1 MFRGERERQR
11 PPVTSETYANGRVKV
26 VHPHDLD
33 REVHV
38 VFDDHSQF
46 VVRNFTQ
53 FEGGLEGEINKVELR
68 KYGHHRLICELVR
81 TGTRNTQTR
90 AGQKEDIQYVYE
102 VHSPHGLV
110 GTMTTASLQ
119 NLDLAFA
126 GLFVTDNRSFRRKVG
141 TSKFTPDESVKAFIQ
156 ITNTAARA
164 HRNNPSC

>member
-26 VHPHDLD
+26 VHPHYLD

-38 VFDDHSQF
+38 VFDDHSQL

-68 KYGHHRLICELVR
+68 KSGHHRLICELKR
-81 TGTRNTQTR
+81 TKVKDER
-90 AGQKEDIQYVYE
+90 YVYE

-110 GTMTTASLQ
+110 GTMTTASLE

-126 GLFVTDNRSFRRKVG
+126 GLFVTDSRSFRRKVG
-141 TSKFTPDESVKAFIQ
+141 ASKFTPDDNVKAFIQ
-156 ITNTAARA
+156 LTDVAAKA
-164 HRNNPSC
+164 HRNNPGC